1 MLLHKQLAFLHGPQS
16 DATAV
21 LVYEWEA
28 LTPENQARLLERRQR
43 YFHRWSQVLEGAH
56 AAGITKA
63 DPVML
68 RQLLHGATVWTV
80 RRFDPSGPMSLD
92 DLETALLAMVLWP

>member
-1 MLLHKQLAFLHGPQS
+1 
-16 DATAV
+16 
-21 LVYEWEA
+21 
-28 LTPENQARLLERRQR
+28 
-43 YFHRWSQVLEGAH
+43 VLEGAH

-80 RRFDPSGPMSLD
+80 RWFDPSGPMTLD